1 MRILIHGI
9 NYSPELTGIGK
20 FTGEMA
26 EWLVDRGHN
35 VRVVTAPPYYPEWKI
50 KNGYSAWR
58 YKKEYIHGASVY
70 RCPLWV
76 PKKLNG
82 FNRVVHLASFALSS
96 FSVIL
101 IQALW
106 RPHIILSIAP
116 AFCAAPSSLLCSFL
130 SRAKVWLHIQDFE
143 LDAALNLGLLKISKL
158 RRVARYIE
166 SSILRRF
173 NGISTISQHMMR
185 NLYRK
190 GVAEKNTSLFPNW
203 VDTEWIYPLEGP
215 NPMRDELGISS
226 GTIVAL
232 YSGNMGQKQGFE
244 ILAETAR
251 NLEPHTNIKF
261 IFCGEGSA
269 CLSLKSMTSDLSN
282 VIYLPL
288 QTAEKLNLLLNLA
301 DIHLL
306 PQRADAA
313 DLVMPSKLTG
323 ILASGK
329 PVIAT
334 AKPNTEVAFVLKGC
348 GIAVSP
354 GDSNAFTKALVKMA
368 GSPDE
373 RRKMGKAGR
382 DFAVTYLNKDEIL
395 SRFENNLCE
404 ITNNFSSD
412 TVISTS

>member
-1 MRILIHGI
+1 MKILIHGI

-20 FTGEMA
+20 YTGEMA

-50 KNGYSAWR
+50 KKEYSAWR
-58 YKKEYIHGASVY
+58 YKKEYIHGATVY

-76 PKKLNG
+76 PKKVNG
-82 FNRVVHLASFALSS
+82 PKRIVHLASFALSS
-96 FSVIL
+96 LPVIL

-116 AFCAAPSSLLCSFL
+116 AFCSTPFSLLCSFL
-130 SRAKVWLHIQDFE
+130 SRAKAWLHIQDFE
-143 LDAALNLGLLKISKL
+143 LDAALNLGLLKIPKF

-173 NGISTISQHMMR
+173 NGVSTISQRMME
-185 NLYRK
+185 NLCRK
-190 GVAEKNTSLFPNW
+190 GVVEPNTFLFPNW
-203 VDTEWIYPLEGP
+203 VDTEWIYPLDGA
-215 NPMRDELGISS
+215 NPMRAELGIST

-269 CLSLKSMTSDLSN
+269 CLNLMSMTSDLSN

-288 QTAEKLNLLLNLA
+288 QPVEKLNLLLNLA
-301 DIHLL
+301 DVHLL
-306 PQRADAA
+306 PQRAYAA

-334 AKPNTEVAFVLKGC
+334 AKPNTEIAEVLKDR
-348 GIAVSP
+348 GIVVNP
-354 GDSNAFTKALVKMA
+354 DDSNAFNKALSRLA
-368 GSPDE
+368 ESPEE
-373 RRKMGKAGR
+373 RKKMGKASR
-382 DFAVTYLNKDEIL
+382 DFAVNHLNKEEIL
-395 SRFENNLCE
+395 TRFENNLCE
-404 ITNNFSSD
+404 IVNNLSSD
-412 TVISTS
+412 TVTSIA